1 MKNIYRYIKRFF
13 DFLIALIL
21 LVILSPIIFII
32 TVAIKID
39 SKGPAFLKQER
50 SGKNNKIFTMYKF
63 RSMVANN
70 DVHDFKVADQVTRVG
85 KFLRKTSLDE
95 IPQLINI
102 IKGEMSFIGPRP
114 WIVEYSK
121 YFTKE
126 QMRRLEVLP
135 GMTGLA
141 QCEGRNGLSV
151 FEKINY
157 DIKYVDN
164 MSFKMDLYIIFKSV
178 YTVFS
183 AKDATANKGIIK
195 NELDDLKGQFS
206 SKNNHKVSK
215 KKQNHKQSSKNS
227 IKVIGEN
234 DYAQSII

>member
-63 RSMVANN
+63 RSMVADN

-164 MSFKMDLYIIFKSV
+164 MSFKMDLYIIFKSI

-183 AKDATANKGIIK
+183 TKDATANKGIIK

-206 SKNNHKVSK
+206 NKKNQKSSK
-215 KKQNHKQSSKNS
+215 KKLKISKKYNEQNSTINENVCIES
-227 IKVIGEN
+227 VI
-234 DYAQSII
+234 